1 MRPVNDQPLPELPI
15 GASVILRRVKTHD
28 AAKLRYFAELGFV
41 PGAAL
46 RLLNRAPFN
55 GPLRVQNGAHEHV
68 LGAELAEALRV
79 ETAA

>member
-1 MRPVNDQPLPELPI
+1 
-15 GASVILRRVKTHD
+15 VKTHD
-28 AAKLRYFAELGFV
+28 AAKLRYFAELGLV
-41 PGAAL
+41 PGATL

-55 GPLRVQNGAHEHV
+55 GPLRVQNGKHEYV